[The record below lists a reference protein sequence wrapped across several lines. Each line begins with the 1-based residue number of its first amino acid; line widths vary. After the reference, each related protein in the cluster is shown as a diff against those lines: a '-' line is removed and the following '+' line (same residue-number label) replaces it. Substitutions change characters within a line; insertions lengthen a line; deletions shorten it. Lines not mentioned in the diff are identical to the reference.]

1 MCKKDMKIID
11 EIFKTWNKDY
21 EDKYVTI
28 LCKADHIQKG
38 TNLHYFYKPENM
50 PKYFK
55 SKGWYLPKDLKA
67 FYSKF
72 NGMRL
77 FFSSFS
83 IYGTQCNRFFTD
95 KVPYDLSIENFNHS
109 KDHSYVVFGTI
120 MGCYYFAYKNDKKQK
135 GYYKLYAKDFS
146 ILDTYDSLD
155 EIFTKELAP
164 FLEEYNLDGTRK
176 HPNINDFS
184 KQYPIF
190 AHQFDGEKIWEEE
203 IEK

>member
-1 MCKKDMKIID
+1 MKIID
-11 EIFKTWNKDY
+11 EIFKTWHKDY

-95 KVPYDLSIENFNHS
+95 NVPYDLSIENINHS
-109 KDHSYVVFGTI
+109 LDHSYIVFGATL
-120 MGCYYFAYKNDKKQK
+120 CQLFAYKNDKKLN
-135 GYYKLYAKDFS
+135 GYYKLNENDFS
-146 ILDTYDSLD
+146 ILKTYDSL
-155 EIFTKELAP
+155 EELITKELTP

-176 HPNINDFS
+176 HPRNTEIA
-184 KQYPIF
+184 KKYPVF
-190 AHQFDGEKIWEEE
+190 AHEYNGVKDWEEE
-203 IEK
+203 KEK